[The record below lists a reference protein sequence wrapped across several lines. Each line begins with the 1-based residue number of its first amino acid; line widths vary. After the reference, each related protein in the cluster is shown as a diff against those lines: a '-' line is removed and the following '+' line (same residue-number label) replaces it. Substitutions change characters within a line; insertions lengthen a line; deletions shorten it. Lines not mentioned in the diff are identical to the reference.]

1 MGSISRV
8 VRSSGGVATASVEIT
23 LAESDLTATEDPPE
37 LRQLGDIDGSS
48 KAVMQAQTMFIRL
61 GQRRGLIAM
70 QRIRKGGLSS
80 LLA

>member
-1 MGSISRV
+1 MGSVSSV
-8 VRSSGGVATASVEIT
+8 VHSTGGVVTGSVEIT
-23 LAESDLTATEDPPE
+23 IAE
-37 LRQLGDIDGSS
+37 DGSS

-80 LLA
+80 LLHDHVFV

>member
-1 MGSISRV
+1 LLPSVGSPSKVLHAIRRVLGAESIALHDDV
-8 VRSSGGVATASVEIT
+8 VRLYPSG
-23 LAESDLTATEDPPE
+23 
-37 LRQLGDIDGSS
+37 GDIDGSS
-48 KAVMQAQTMFIRL
+48 RAAMQAQTMFIRL